1 MHGALPAENPAMTTR
16 QLCAMVC
23 LALMPAAGCGMG
35 PRSIAR
41 PKPTAEEIRELQRA
55 LAQNEAPSLTR
66 QPMPLVREW
75 TVKETAADA
84 LARIGEPAIPQLTGL
99 LDDPNPTVR
108 MHAARALGRMGSQ
121 AQPAVPRLVAALE
134 DPEPDVQR
142 AAARALGHMGP
153 AAKDA
158 VPALIRVI
166 KRPD

>member
-1 MHGALPAENPAMTTR
+1 MSSRL
-16 QLCAMVC
+16 LCAGLC
-23 LALMPAAGCGMG
+23 LALMSVAGCGVG
-35 PRSIAR
+35 PRSVAR
-41 PKPTAEEIRELQRA
+41 PKPTAEEIREMQRA
-55 LAQNEAPSLTR
+55 LARSEAPPLAR

-84 LARIGEPAIPQLTGL
+84 LARIGEPAIPQLAEL

-121 AQPAVPRLVAALE
+121 ARPAVPKLVAALE

-142 AAARALGHMGP
+142 AAARALGQMGP

-166 KRPD
+166 KRPE